1 MSGSPHAVGALP
13 RLHELLEAEPGPLA
27 EALAP
32 RAEALAGREV
42 FAPLLAKGTRTG
54 SQAGA
59 YALLVESIL
68 EGYLLHYG
76 TSRILD
82 PPSRDLRLVAGD
94 YLYALGLARLA
105 EIGDLEAVDELA
117 DLISLCAQAHAAA
130 SDDGSQ
136 GMPWRLTR
144 GLWALSVL
152 AVAYGRWSEQELA
165 KSVARANG
173 IAVADDLVETA
184 LARAQEL
191 DGGVE
196 LEHALIAFESA
207 VEGRFST

>member
-1 MSGSPHAVGALP
+1 MSGNPHAVGALHG
-13 RLHELLEAEPGPLA
+13 LHELLEAEAGPLA

-32 RAEALAGREV
+32 RTEGLASREV
-42 FAPLLAKGTRTG
+42 FAPLLANGTRTG
-54 SQAGA
+54 SQAGV

-82 PPSRDLRLVAGD
+82 PPSRDLRLVGGD

-130 SDDGSQ
+130 SEDGSQ
-136 GMPWRLTR
+136 GAWRLTR

-173 IAVADDLVETA
+173 VAVADHLLDTA
-184 LARAQEL
+184 VARAQGL